1 MDNINEEGR
10 RRVEQLRK
18 EYVISDEDLK
28 RYKDQKL
35 LESLR
40 DVAYRI
46 ESEGVG
52 YTFKNYSTF
61 DEIED
66 KEFHKLRKYLI
77 QHIDLMDFYL
87 KKKINGLEENIEKY
101 DKE

>member
-1 MDNINEEGR
+1 MNNINEEGR

-18 EYVISDEDLK
+18 EHVISDEDLK

-35 LESLR
+35 LEKYQN
-40 DVAYRI
+40 VVYRI
-46 ESEGVG
+46 ESEGD
-52 YTFKNYSTF
+52 TFKNYSTF

-77 QHIDLMDFYL
+77 QHIDLMDFYIKKTINDL
-87 KKKINGLEENIEKY
+87 EKKIEEY
-101 DKE
+101 D

>member
-1 MDNINEEGR
+1 MTNINEE
-10 RRVEQLRK
+10 
-18 EYVISDEDLK
+18 
-28 RYKDQKL
+28 
-35 LESLR
+35 LEKYQN
-40 DVAYRI
+40 VVYRI
-46 ESEGVG
+46 EDEGVG

-87 KKKINGLEENIEKY
+87 KNKISKLEKRIEDY
-101 DKE
+101 DAD